1 MSTTTDHTTRTVVS
15 VLPAVFAGWIT
26 VLVAVTAA
34 FEPTNDVVVFG
45 SPERTL
51 ALLDGTDIRITDV
64 RPHMTKL
71 RGTEPGFVRALY
83 ANGAMLVL
91 PVKSS
96 SCLGLRVSGP

>member
-1 MSTTTDHTTRTVVS
+1 MSTTTDRTTSTAAS
-15 VLPAVFAGWIT
+15 VLPAVFAGWLTI
-26 VLVAVTAA
+26 LVGVTAA

-45 SPERTL
+45 PPSRTL

-83 ANGAMLVL
+83 ANGALLVL
-91 PVKSS
+91 PVKSA
-96 SCLGLRVSGP
+96 SCLGLRVQDQ

>member
-1 MSTTTDHTTRTVVS
+1 MSTTTDRTTSTVAS
-15 VLPAVFAGWIT
+15 VLPAVFAGWLT
-26 VLVAVTAA
+26 VLVGVTAA
-34 FEPTNDVVVFG
+34 FEPTNDVVVLG
-45 SPERTL
+45 PPSRTL

-91 PVKSS
+91 PVKSA
-96 SCLGLRVSGP
+96 SCLGLRVQNQ

>member
-1 MSTTTDHTTRTVVS
+1 MSTTTEPETRALFA
-15 VLPAVFAGWIT
+15 VLPAVFAGWLTILIT
-26 VLVAVTAA
+26 VTAA
-34 FEPTNDVVVFG
+34 FEPTKVVLVFG

-91 PVKSS
+91 PVKSA

>member
-1 MSTTTDHTTRTVVS
+1 MPTTIEPETSTIAS
-15 VLPAVFAGWIT
+15 VLPAVFAGWLAI
-26 VLVAVTAA
+26 LVAVTAA

-45 SPERTL
+45 PPRRTL

-91 PVKSS
+91 PVKSA
-96 SCLGLRVSGP
+96 SCLGLRVAEQ